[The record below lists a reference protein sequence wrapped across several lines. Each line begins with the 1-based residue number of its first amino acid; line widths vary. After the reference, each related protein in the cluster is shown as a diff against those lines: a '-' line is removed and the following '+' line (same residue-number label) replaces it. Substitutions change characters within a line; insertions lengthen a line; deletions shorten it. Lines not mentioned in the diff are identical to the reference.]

1 MWSSFHKMCVSG
13 WEVFHVLLLWGSWL
27 VPVSCAGR
35 PFRWCWWPTR
45 WIWSTWEKSPVNRA
59 RRWLQNIV
67 WVHNCLFCML
77 SGCNAFWVWRLQ
89 WFGTTGESMQ
99 GALGQNKAIKSFS
112 YWQNKTNQCKKKQ
125 TQKNTPA
132 SRLIFDNC
140 TSNISALCIQKL
152 RGKNPCVITHQRQ
165 YLMRNNALLFG
176 KKSKIL
182 PSMGWSAAQCF
193 SSPSGRE
200 Q

>member
-1 MWSSFHKMCVSG
+1 MCVSG
-13 WEVFHVLLLWGSWL
+13 WEVFHVLLLRGSWL

-45 WIWSTWEKSPVNRA
+45 WTWSTWEKSPVNRA

-89 WFGTTGESMQ
+89 WFGTTGENMQ
-99 GALGQNKAIKSFS
+99 GALGQNKAIKSSS

-125 TQKNTPA
+125 TLRLHGLYLTTAPA
-132 SRLIFDNC
+132 
-140 TSNISALCIQKL
+140 TSVRYAFRSYVE
-152 RGKNPCVITHQRQ
+152 KNPCVITHQRQ